1 MILIFKN
8 SYINSKQHKTIRSN
22 VLFYVTFIHANQYI
36 QKFTDLYKHTSQE
49 ITQPRS
55 QLIFSLSEEG
65 EKEALE
71 HFKHVIKVCP
81 NRGHIFSE

>member
-1 MILIFKN
+1 MI
-8 SYINSKQHKTIRSN
+8 
-22 VLFYVTFIHANQYI
+22 VL
-36 QKFTDLYKHTSQE
+36 TDDFPEYQSMLQPLFFDRKLYMQ
-49 ITQPRS
+49 IPRP
-55 QLIFSLSEEG
+55 QRIFSLLEEG